1 MSIFQRKLLCDMAST
16 LPTSEPEDACGDMQ
30 AESALQDVLF
40 SEVATSVCY
49 WATVLLLAIAG
60 TGLLYWR
67 FTHPVPFAVPV
78 GDPFG
83 VTTPPWLIVSLPPIG
98 VAASLGHAAWSRSPR
113 PTDLE
118 NVGDGGRSHRSNGRG
133 YPDRNTPGSALKAP
147 SPQPESP

>member
-16 LPTSEPEDACGDMQ
+16 VVTSEPEDACGDMQ
-30 AESALQDVLF
+30 AETELQDVLF

-67 FTHPVPFAVPV
+67 FTHPGPFAVPV

-98 VAASLGHAAWSRSPR
+98 VSASLGHAAWSA
-113 PTDLE
+113 
-118 NVGDGGRSHRSNGRG
+118 VRG
-133 YPDRNTPGSALKAP
+133 QRIWRMLAAAAGLIAVMGAATLIETHLAAL
-147 SPQPESP
+147 

>member
-1 MSIFQRKLLCDMAST
+1 MPIFQRKLLCDMASI

-60 TGLLYWR
+60 AGLLCWR
-67 FTHPVPFAVPV
+67 LTHPGPSAVPV

-83 VTTPPWLIVSLPPIG
+83 VTTPAWMIVSLPPLG
-98 VAASLGHAAWSRSPR
+98 VVAALGQAAWCAARGQR
-113 PTDLE
+113 VWRMLATAAGLIAVMGVTTLLE
-118 NVGDGGRSHRSNGRG
+118 THLV
-133 YPDRNTPGSALKAP
+133 AL
-147 SPQPESP
+147 

>member
-67 FTHPVPFAVPV
+67 FTHPGPFAVPV

-98 VAASLGHAAWSRSPR
+98 VAASLGHAAWSA
-113 PTDLE
+113 
-118 NVGDGGRSHRSNGRG
+118 VRG
-133 YPDRNTPGSALKAP
+133 QRIWRMLAAAAGLIAVMGAATLIETHLAAL
-147 SPQPESP
+147 